1 MIDSADRMPSGTR
14 RGSNVDR
21 EVAILLFLVTKC
33 CAILFIAMF
42 SKIIQKIGWQLH
54 KFIQP

>member
-1 MIDSADRMPSGTR
+1 MMEVEMRFGHF
-14 RGSNVDR
+14 
-21 EVAILLFLVTKC
+21 VAIAPLLFLVTKC
-33 CAILFIAMF
+33 CAILFVAMF